1 MDHFMILLCP
11 FRSFEKNLKKKT
23 LLVEFDIF
31 VLHHKSAW
39 LLKLILHW
47 TILVIHIP
55 VIFTLLC
62 REVVI
67 FAYQKCMGF
76 CSVWLYKGTAVTC
89 SHHSNT
95 TIQTL
100 FLGLCL
106 QSIFTQTAFWVF
118 SWQTDERELECKQ
131 EADLWIRRMSSLF
144 STLPV
149 TWLFF
154 HFSHYSPPGLNWTS
168 SWVLLLNKESCRLK
182 TLLDI

>member
-1 MDHFMILLCP
+1 MQ
-11 FRSFEKNLKKKT
+11 
-23 LLVEFDIF
+23 FDISPF

-39 LLKLILHW
+39 LLKLTLNW
-47 TILVIHIP
+47 TILVINIP

-62 REVVI
+62 RQVVI
-67 FAYQKCMGF
+67 FACQKCMGF
-76 CSVWLYKGTAVTC
+76 CSVWLYKGTKAHF

-95 TIQTL
+95 ITIQTL
-100 FLGLCL
+100 FLVLCL
-106 QSIFTQTAFWVF
+106 QSLFTQTAFWVF

-131 EADLWIRRMSSLF
+131 EADLWIHSMPSLF

-154 HFSHYSPPGLNWTS
+154 HFSQYNPPGSNWTS
-168 SWVLLLNKESCRLK
+168 SWVLLLNKESRRLK